1 MDYDKITQER
11 KTTKQTL
18 THLGDLEHIREKN

>member
-1 MDYDKITQER
+1 MDHDKITQER

-18 THLGDLEHIREKN
+18 TNLGDLEHVREKN